1 LISQITTMIYT
12 VKINYNVFT
21 FHKKAIF
28 GFLMQLFFL
37 FALVESTKAQ
47 CPTVTNINQSFCDI
61 ESPTISSL
69 QAINNGG
76 GVAWFAT
83 ATSTTPLAPGA
94 GLVNGQSYFAD
105 NSTGDCGTRIQV
117 FVTVFSA
124 PIGQNFQG
132 VCVDDPNDATIANLI
147 VIGNNIQ
154 WYNVPSGGVALP
166 TTTVLIPNTIYYASQ
181 TNPNTG
187 CETSRRS
194 VFVSVGVV
202 PLPVGNST
210 QFFCNNPLNPP
221 TVGDLVV
228 SGNNNWYATSTS
240 ALPLPLNTPLV
251 DGQSYYATTVDP
263 PCESI
268 DRLEVTVVIEQLN
281 NAGNSGNYQI
291 CDSEIPNANLI
302 NLFDYLGGSPLQNGS
317 WSGPF
322 TTSNGYLGT
331 LDTSQLSLIAS
342 PFVFTYTETTSVS
355 CVPATATVTVT
366 VNPISNAGT
375 DGSIDLCTTSTSID
389 LFTLL
394 GNNPDTGGT
403 WSPALASGTGLFNPA
418 VDAGGVYT
426 YTVPGI
432 APCPNATAN
441 VTVALNPQ
449 PIAGTNGT
457 ANLCNTSPSVDLI
470 TFLGGTPQTGGT
482 WSPALASGT
491 GIFNPAVDPAGV
503 YTYTV
508 IGTPPCENETATVT
522 VTINPEPNAGTDGSV
537 DLCVTS
543 TPVDLF
549 TLLGN
554 NPDTNGTW
562 SPALASG
569 TGLFNPAVDTGGVY
583 TYTVPGIA
591 PCPNATANV
600 IVALNP
606 QPIAGT
612 SGTANLCNTSP
623 SVDLITF
630 LGGTPQTGGTWSPA
644 LASGTGIFNP
654 AVDPAGVYTYT
665 VIGTPPCENETATV
679 TVTIN
684 PEPNAGTDGSVDLCV
699 TSTPV
704 DLFTLLGNNP
714 DTNGTWSPA
723 LASGTGLF
731 NPAVDPAGVYTYT
744 VTGIAPCPNA
754 TANVTVA
761 LNPQPIAGT
770 NGTANLCNTSPSVD
784 LFTFLGGT
792 PQTGGTWSPALASG
806 TGIFNPA
813 VDPAGVYTYT
823 VIGTPPCE
831 NETATVTVTINPE
844 PNAGT
849 DGSVDLCV
857 TSTPVDLF
865 TLLGNN
871 PDTNGTW
878 SPALASGTGLFN
890 PAVDPA
896 GVYTYTV
903 LGIAPCPNATANV
916 TVALNPQPIAG
927 TSGTANLCA
936 TSPSVDLFTYLGG
949 SPQTG
954 GTWSPALA
962 SGTGIF
968 NPAVDPAGV
977 YTYTVDGTPPCE
989 NETATVTVILSPEP
1003 NAGTD
1008 GSVDLCVT
1016 STPVDLFTL
1025 LGNNP
1030 DTNGTWSPALA
1041 SGTGVFNP
1049 AVDLAGV
1056 YTYTVPGIAPCP
1068 NATANV
1074 TVALNPQPIAGTS
1087 GTANLCDTSPSV
1099 DLFTYL
1105 GGSPQTG
1112 GTWSPALASG
1122 TGIFNPAVDPAGVY
1136 TYTVVGTPPC
1146 ENETAT
1152 VTVILSPEPNAG
1164 TDGSV
1169 DLCVTST
1176 PVDLFTLLGNNPDTG
1191 GTWSPAL
1198 ASGTGVFNPAVDP
1211 AGVYTYT
1218 VTGIAPCPNATAN
1231 VTVALNPQ
1239 PIAGTSGTAN
1249 LCNTSPS
1256 VDLFTYLG
1264 GTPQTGG
1271 TWSPALASG
1280 TGIFNPAVDP
1290 AGVYTYTVIGTP
1302 PCENETAT
1310 VTVILSPEPNAGTDG
1325 SVDLCVTSTPV
1336 DLFTLLGNNPDTNG
1350 TWSPALASGTGV
1362 FNPAIDPAG
1371 VYTYTVLGIAPCPN
1385 ATANVTVA
1393 LNPQPIAGTN
1403 GTANLCATSPAV
1415 DLFTYL
1421 GGSPQ
1426 TGGTWSPAL
1435 ASGTGIF
1442 NSAVDPA
1449 GVYTYTVVGTPPC
1462 ENETA
1467 TVTVI
1472 LSPEPNAGTDGSV
1485 DLCVTSTPVDLFTL
1499 LGNNPDTNGT
1509 WSPALA
1515 SGTGLFNPA
1524 VDPAGVYTY
1533 TVTGIVPCPNAT
1545 ANVTVALNPQPIAG
1559 TSGTANL
1566 CTTSPSVDL
1575 FTYLNGSPQTGGT
1588 WSPALDSGTGIF
1600 NPAVDPAGVYTYTVV
1615 GTPPCENETAT
1626 VTVILSPEPNAGT
1639 DGSVDLCVTSTPVD
1653 LFTLLGNN
1661 PDTGGTWSPALAS
1674 GTGVFNPAVDPA
1686 GVYTYTVTGIAP
1698 CPNATATVTISNS
1711 QAPNAGLFSGAQ
1723 DVCSSNA
1730 AFDLFTLLDGTQQ
1743 SGGVWTALDTSVVS
1757 NIFNATINP
1766 LGTYTFTYTVTN
1778 ACGADDETVQFTIIQ
1793 SPQLTV
1799 DDIDFT
1805 SPICQDLPLVLT
1817 LFNLSNGTYQLSY
1830 ILSGAN
1836 TSVETFVAFTVTDGE
1851 ATLEIPAT
1859 SIPNAGITQLTV
1871 VSIQN
1876 TATTCTTLLSDVV
1889 LTFEILP
1896 KPEIENANIVVADS
1910 CIGSDVVVQIT
1921 GAVNLPNGDYEFL
1934 YNIPNAIPNIGT
1946 SGTVTITDGAGQ
1958 FVIPAANIPNPGV
1971 YAILIYNIVS
1981 QVNSCTNLSEDA
1993 TVSFEVFPL
2002 PSVVDANVAI
2012 GYACLSNGGLVNIT
2026 NATNL
2031 SDGDYSLT
2039 YSLSGAVT
2047 LSNTIT
2053 VSFVAGNASF
2063 TLPTN
2068 EVTSA
2073 GDYVLTIT
2081 TINSNTATI
2090 CGLSGNSFPPVAF
2103 TVTSVP
2109 TPELIEGG
2117 NAFCED
2123 QNPTVFSLT
2132 SNVIGVEPIVWYDQP
2147 INGTALDNSTPLS
2160 NGATYYGAV
2169 VATSGCE
2176 SDVRLVVTVQITDC
2190 SDIIIPDGFSP
2201 NGDGINDFFVI
2212 KNIRTLYPNFSIEFY
2227 NRYGTVLYKGN
2238 NSKPDWDGFA
2248 ESGLQLAG
2256 SKVPVGVYFFIL
2268 NFNDGLRKPIQGRLY
2283 LSR

>member
-1 LISQITTMIYT
+1 
-12 VKINYNVFT
+12 
-21 FHKKAIF
+21 
-28 GFLMQLFFL
+28 MQLFFL

-47 CPTVTNINQSFCDI
+47 CPTVSNTNQSFCDI

-69 QAINNGG
+69 QAIDNGG

-83 ATSTTPLAPGA
+83 ATATTPLSPGA

-105 NSTGDCGTRIQV
+105 NSAGDCGTRTQV
-117 FVTVFSA
+117 FVTIFSA
-124 PIGQNFQG
+124 PFGQSFQG
-132 VCVDDPNDATIANLI
+132 DCVDDPNDATLASLI

-154 WYNVPSGGVALP
+154 WYNVPSGGTPLP
-166 TTTVLIPNTIYYASQ
+166 ISTVLVPNTIYYASQ

-210 QFFCNNPLNPP
+210 QFFCNNPSNPA
-221 TVGDLVV
+221 TVGDLIV

-240 ALPLPLNTPLV
+240 ALPLPLSTPLV
-251 DGQSYYATTVDP
+251 NGQSYFATTVDP

-268 DRLEVTVVIEQLN
+268 DRLEVIAVIQPLN
-281 NAGNSGNYQI
+281 NAGTSGNYQI

-302 NLFDYLGGSPLQNGS
+302 NLFDYLGGSPGQNGS

-331 LDTSQLSLIAS
+331 LDTAQLSLLAS

-355 CVPATATVTVT
+355 CVPDTATVTVT
-366 VNPISNAGT
+366 VNPIGYAGT

-508 IGTPPCENETATVT
+508 IGTPPCENETATVI

-537 DLCVTS
+537 DLCITS

-569 TGLFNPAVDTGGVY
+569 TGLFNPAVDAGGVY

-600 IVALNP
+600 TVALNP

-612 SGTANLCNTSP
+612 NGTANLCNTSP
-623 SVDLITF
+623 SVDLFTF

-644 LASGTGIFNP
+644 LASGTSIFNP

-665 VIGTPPCENETATV
+665 VVGTPPCQNETATV

-731 NPAVDPAGVYTYT
+731 NPAVDAGGVYTYT
-744 VTGIAPCPNA
+744 VPGIAPCPNA

-806 TGIFNPA
+806 TSIFNPA

-823 VIGTPPCE
+823 VVGTPPCQ

-849 DGSVDLCV
+849 DGSVDLCF

-977 YTYTVDGTPPCE
+977 YTYTVIGTPPCE

-1003 NAGTD
+1003 NAG
-1008 GSVDLCVT
+1008 S
-1016 STPVDLFTL
+1016 
-1025 LGNNP
+1025 
-1030 DTNGTWSPALA
+1030 
-1041 SGTGVFNP
+1041 
-1049 AVDLAGV
+1049 
-1056 YTYTVPGIAPCP
+1056 
-1068 NATANV
+1068 
-1074 TVALNPQPIAGTS
+1074 
-1087 GTANLCDTSPSV
+1087 
-1099 DLFTYL
+1099 
-1105 GGSPQTG
+1105 
-1112 GTWSPALASG
+1112 
-1122 TGIFNPAVDPAGVY
+1122 
-1136 TYTVVGTPPC
+1136 
-1146 ENETAT
+1146 
-1152 VTVILSPEPNAG
+1152 
-1164 TDGSV
+1164 DGSV

-1198 ASGTGVFNPAVDP
+1198 ASGTGLFNPAVDPAGVYTYTVTGIAPCPNTTANVTVALNPQPIAGTSGTANLCNTSPSVDLFTYLGGTPQTGGTWSPALASGTGIFNPTVDPAGVYTYTVVGTPPCENETATVTVILSPEPNAGSDGSVDLCVTSTPVDLFTLLGNNPDTGGTWSPALASGTGLFNPAVDP

-1280 TGIFNPAVDP
+1280 TGIFNPAVDA

-1336 DLFTLLGNNPDTNG
+1336 DLFTLLGNNPDANG

-1371 VYTYTVLGIAPCPN
+1371 VYTYTVTGIAPCPN

-1393 LNPQPIAGTN
+1393 LNPQPIAGTS
-1403 GTANLCATSPAV
+1403 GTANLCNTSPSV

-1421 GGSPQ
+1421 GGTPQ

-1435 ASGTGIF
+1435 TSGTGIF
-1442 NSAVDPA
+1442 NPAVDPA

-1462 ENETA
+1462 QNETA
-1467 TVTVI
+1467 TVTVTI
-1472 LSPEPNAGTDGSV
+1472 NPEPNAGTDGSV

-1515 SGTGLFNPA
+1515 SGTGVFNP
-1524 VDPAGVYTY
+1524 VIDPAGVYTY
-1533 TVTGIVPCPNAT
+1533 TVLGIAPCPNAT

-1566 CTTSPSVDL
+1566 CATSPSVDL
-1575 FTYLNGSPQTGGT
+1575 FTYLGGSPQTGGT
-1588 WSPALDSGTGIF
+1588 WSPALASGTGIF
-1600 NPAVDPAGVYTYTVV
+1600 NPAVDPAGVYTYTVI

-1653 LFTLLGNN
+1653 LFSLLGNN
-1661 PDTGGTWSPALAS
+1661 PDTNGTWSPALAS
-1674 GTGVFNPAVDPA
+1674 GTGVFNPAIDPA

-1698 CPNATATVTISNS
+1698 CPNATATVTVSNS
-1711 QAPNAGLFSGAQ
+1711 QAPNAGLFTGAQ

-1743 SGGVWTALDTSVVS
+1743 SGGVWTAFDTSVVS

-1766 LGTYTFTYTVTN
+1766 IGTYTFTYTVTN
-1778 ACGADDETVQFTIIQ
+1778 ACGSDDETVQFTIIQ

-1817 LFNLSNGTYQLSY
+1817 LFNLPNGTYQLSY

-1836 TSVETFVAFTVTDGE
+1836 TSAETFVAFTVTDGE
-1851 ATLEIPAT
+1851 ATIEIPAT
-1859 SIPNAGITQLTV
+1859 AIPNAGSTQLTV

-1981 QVNSCTNLSEDA
+1981 QVNSCTNLNEDA

-2026 NATNL
+2026 NASNL

-2039 YSLSGAVT
+2039 YALSGAVT

-2053 VSFVAGNASF
+2053 VSFVGGNASF

-2068 EVTSA
+2068 EINTA

-2132 SNVIGVEPIVWYDQP
+2132 SNVIGVELIVWYDQP

-2169 VATSGCE
+2169 VAASGCE
-2176 SDVRLVVTVQITDC
+2176 SDVRLEVTVQITDC